1 MSHISS
7 NLLLRTASGLSILA
21 ALTLTASAQ
30 DQQNAT
36 VLETITVT
44 GERMV
49 RSIFDTASSVTVVT
63 EEELEKNV
71 QENTAKDVLND
82 IPNVFVPNT
91 VGAGTIRGQA
101 IEGPNTGATAFYGGT
116 VPRATINVDGR
127 YISFNELYFGD
138 TSVWD
143 VGAMEVFRGPQTT
156 SQGANSIAGAIIIN
170 TNDPTWTPEASIQG
184 SVSSNEGRRLSL
196 MASGPLIQDELA
208 GRLAL
213 DFYGRDSIIDFVNPA
228 FDPGDADP
236 NISVKNGRGKL
247 LWKPSAIPGL
257 EAKFTYSHT
266 ESNGP
271 QSESIPYPF
280 NGYESNSTAVVSW
293 DNKTDTGILDLSYEM
308 ENGVTLFNQTQY
320 SVSDIRRLY
329 NPSDNGS
336 AEIDQT
342 DFSNETRA
350 TFEAMDGRLTGVAG
364 AFYRNV
370 KADEA
375 LHFLGGIDFRDS
387 KESLGIYSELTYRL
401 TDKWS
406 VTGGLRYQRDTMT
419 RTGSYAG
426 TPVSFD
432 GTFDDILP
440 KISVSYNITPDL
452 TVGALVNR
460 GYNPG
465 GVSLDTTREMFV
477 PFRKETV
484 WNYELFSRAS
494 LLDGDLILTGNLF
507 YSDFRD
513 AHRYSR
519 TYIPELDLQ
528 TSATLNA
535 DRAHSYGVELGAT
548 WSVSD
553 SLRLNGSLGL
563 LRTKITKFTDSSAD
577 FEGNEFA
584 KSPGY
589 MIGFGFD
596 WDITERWNFGG
607 NIRHVDGYFSDD
619 ANTVAYAVEP
629 YTVANV
635 NMSYRPK
642 DNIKIFGYVKN
653 IFDERAATSI
663 GGRGSVISASIVQPR
678 TFGAGMR
685 VDF

>member
-1 MSHISS
+1 MSTTSS
-7 NLLLRTASGLSILA
+7 NGLLRSAS
-21 ALTLTASAQ
+21 ALTILVASTLSTSAQ
-30 DQQNAT
+30 DQRNAT

-44 GERMV
+44 GENII
-49 RSIFDTASSVTVVT
+49 RSIFETASSVTVVT

-82 IPNVFVPNT
+82 VPNVFVPNT

-116 VPRATINVDGR
+116 VPRATINVDGH

-143 VGAMEVFRGPQTT
+143 VSSMEVFRGPQTT

-170 TNDPTWTPEASIQG
+170 TNDPTWTPEASVQG
-184 SVSSNEGRRLSL
+184 SVSSNKGRRLSL

-208 GRLAL
+208 GRIAL

-236 NISVKNGRGKL
+236 NFSVKNGRAKL
-247 LWKPSAIPGL
+247 LWTPSALPGF
-257 EAKFTYSHT
+257 EAKLTYNHA
-266 ESNGP
+266 ESTGP
-271 QSESIPYPF
+271 QSESIAYPF
-280 NGYESNSTAVVSW
+280 RGFESDSTAIPSW
-293 DNKTDTGILDLSYEM
+293 DNRSDTGILDLSYEM
-308 ENGVTLFNQTQY
+308 ENGVKLFNQTQY
-320 SVSDIRRLY
+320 TATDIRRLY
-329 NPSDNGS
+329 NPSGNGA

-364 AFYRNV
+364 LFYRIV
-370 KADEA
+370 EADEA

-387 KESLGIYSELTYRL
+387 KESLGIYSEMTYRL
-401 TDKWS
+401 TDRWS
-406 VTGGLRYQRDTMT
+406 VTGGLRYQRDSMT
-419 RTGSYAG
+419 RTGNYAG
-426 TPVSFD
+426 TPVAFE

-440 KISVSYNITPDL
+440 KVSIAYDITPDV

-484 WNYELFSRAS
+484 WNYELFGRAS
-494 LLDGDLILTGNLF
+494 LLDGDLVLTGNLF

-519 TYIPELDLQ
+519 TYIPEIDLE

-535 DRAHSYGVELGAT
+535 DRAHSYGVELGAS
-548 WSVSD
+548 WSVLSN
-553 SLRLNGSLGL
+553 LRLNGSLGL
-563 LRTKITKFTDSSAD
+563 LHTKITRFTDSTAD

-596 WDITERWNFGG
+596 WDISEQWNLGG

-619 ANTVAYAVEP
+619 ANTIGYAVDP

-635 NMSYRPK
+635 NVSYQPS
-642 DNIKIFGYVKN
+642 DNVKIFGYVKN

-663 GGRGSVISASIVQPR
+663 GGRASVISASIVQPR

-685 VDF
+685 VNF